1 MDQYQAG
8 RPPEKLH
15 QASLNHVPVE
25 FERPFKCL
33 FDDCHASYRRKD
45 HLTRHLLQH
54 EGKLFRCQMENCN
67 REFVYPSN
75 LKRHV
80 RELHDESSP
89 SSSFGGEKQHACQE
103 PGCGKAFRYPSKL
116 RKHEDSH
123 VSLDHV
129 EAMCLE
135 PGCMKHFSNKECL
148 KAHIHSSHQY
158 INCDICGTKQLKK
171 NIKRHLRAHEP
182 ASDSTERIK
191 CHFKGCQHT
200 FSTKTN
206 LNQHVKAVH
215 LEHRPFLCGFPGCD
229 MRFAYKHVRDNHE
242 KSGLHVYT
250 PGDFVESDR
259 QFRSKPRGGRK
270 REFPTVEM
278 LIRKRVTPTKL
289 DECHPW
295 LHEIERE
302 DQPGQRSQDSKTAAS
317 TTYGFKVSFF
327 IYDTVRFYIR
337 NYRTKEADTISVNNR
352 KQAYKQHILV
362 AEYHEPCNS
371 ASNLKS
377 ISIFFLLNPATSSS
391 HKELKKMACIIS
403 SSAALSTRS
412 LLSTDSIP
420 TQSSRSI
427 KPNSISWVSSFPTIN
442 ISINNNPPSLNKNSF
457 IQAAWTRRSRGEL
470 EKKPN
475 KKSWKQR
482 TEMYM
487 KPFLLNVFFSRKFIQ
502 AKVMHRG
509 TSKVISVA
517 TTNAKDLRHS
527 LPSLTDH
534 NACRI
539 VGKLIAERSKE
550 ADVYAIS
557 YEPRKDERIE
567 GKLGIVIDTIKE
579 NGIIFV

>member
-1 MDQYQAG
+1 MAMMEEEQEEKERPVIFRDIRRYYCDYCGICRSKKSLITSHVLTHHKEEMDEESVDGDEGKEGVKSNTCEKCGASFKKPAYLIQHMQSHSLEAG

-15 QASLNHVPVE
+15 QVSLNHVPVE

-54 EGKLFRCQMENCN
+54 EGKLFRCQIENCN

-89 SSSFGGEKQHACQE
+89 SSSFGGEKQYACQE
-103 PGCGKAFRYPSKL
+103 PGCGKTFRYPSKL

-171 NIKRHLRAHEP
+171 NIKRHLRTHEP

-278 LIRKRVTPTKL
+278 LIRKRVTTTKL

-302 DQPGQRSQDSKTAAS
+302 
-317 TTYGFKVSFF
+317 
-327 IYDTVRFYIR
+327 
-337 NYRTKEADTISVNNR
+337 
-352 KQAYKQHILV
+352 
-362 AEYHEPCNS
+362 
-371 ASNLKS
+371 
-377 ISIFFLLNPATSSS
+377 
-391 HKELKKMACIIS
+391 
-403 SSAALSTRS
+403 
-412 LLSTDSIP
+412 
-420 TQSSRSI
+420 
-427 KPNSISWVSSFPTIN
+427 
-442 ISINNNPPSLNKNSF
+442 
-457 IQAAWTRRSRGEL
+457 
-470 EKKPN
+470 
-475 KKSWKQR
+475 
-482 TEMYM
+482 
-487 KPFLLNVFFSRKFIQ
+487 
-502 AKVMHRG
+502 
-509 TSKVISVA
+509 
-517 TTNAKDLRHS
+517 
-527 LPSLTDH
+527 
-534 NACRI
+534 
-539 VGKLIAERSKE
+539 
-550 ADVYAIS
+550 
-557 YEPRKDERIE
+557 
-567 GKLGIVIDTIKE
+567 
-579 NGIIFV
+579 